1 MFATRTPRAVRASRF
16 QRSDWVVVL
25 VLLAAAP
32 VLAATPPALVNYQG
46 VLRDNNDKPLNG
58 PYDMLFRFMD
68 AATAGNEIM
77 NDQHAAATSNGITV
91 TGGLFNVPL
100 GSGTIADGSGPGTYT
115 TLDAVFRD
123 YGSVWLEVRVGA
135 ETLTPRTRIQSA
147 AYALNATNAVSA
159 TNATN
164 ATNAANATNAT
175 ELNGQPGSFY
185 LDTSGTRQ
193 AKYGT
198 LHLQANDPALS
209 TLEVIAASPSPY
221 AIYAGSDGGPSCTLA
236 ERDGGIAGGTG
247 IDCGAVSMG
256 AYIHNTG
263 YYSYALIPKDGN
275 GIVALG
281 AYEGAHFENF
291 GSSANADIAYS
302 SYKIAGN
309 GSVSFVQNHPSDSSK
324 VIVYAAPEGD
334 EVAVYTRGSG
344 RLVGGEARV
353 ALGETFALVAN
364 PDVGLTAI
372 VTPTSELVPLMV
384 VDKSTRE
391 LFVRGPAGSNA
402 SFDFAVWGL
411 RIGFE
416 EQSIVQPKQRESK
429 IPSMAEHE
437 TFFAA
442 EPALR
447 DYTALARFK
456 GIDASLFGRKAF
468 DFSRADKLRDA
479 VGVFAHKTV
488 DQYGAEQVAANGPD
502 WKPGVSSRTVGG
514 TPLAATSATAPSP
527 TAISTVLTS
536 QVSASASLPNDRG
549 TAPTATPLEF
559 EVVEPIDSGDV
570 LALDPLQ
577 PGKLRRAAT
586 PGDPNVAG
594 IADRASA
601 GVDGI
606 EKVSVVTS
614 TYATVSVDARFGA
627 IHPGDLLVSST
638 TPGHAM
644 LATAAPPGTV
654 IGKALQS
661 LESGTGVI
669 RVLLLSR

>member
-1 MFATRTPRAVRASRF
+1 MNEPRASLDREALLL
-16 QRSDWVVVL
+16 RSATKL
-25 VLLAAAP
+25 LPLALAAILA
-32 VLAATPPALVNYQG
+32 VSAMLAATPPPLINYQG
-46 VLRDNNDKPLNG
+46 VLRDNNDKPLAG
-58 PYDMLFRFMD
+58 PYDMLFRVMD

-77 NDQHAAATSNGITV
+77 VDQHAAVTANAVTV
-91 TGGLFNVPL
+91 AGGLFNASL
-100 GSGTIADGSGPGTYT
+100 GSGTTTDGSGPGTYT
-115 TLDAVFRD
+115 SLDAVFRD

-164 ATNAANATNAT
+164 AMTATNANQ
-175 ELNGQPGSFY
+175 LNGQPGSFY

-198 LHLQANDPALS
+198 LHLEASDPALA
-209 TLEVIAASPSPY
+209 TLEVISTSPSPY
-221 AIYAGSDGGPSCTLA
+221 AIYAGSDGGPVCTLA
-236 ERDGGIAGGTG
+236 QRYGGVAGGTG

-256 AYIHNTG
+256 AYIYNTG
-263 YYSYALIPKDGN
+263 YYSYALIPKDGT

-281 AYEGAHFENF
+281 AWEGAHFENF
-291 GSSANADIAYS
+291 GSSALADIAYS

-309 GSVSFVQNHPSDSSK
+309 GSVSFVQNHPSDPSK

-364 PDVGLTAI
+364 PDIGLTAT

-391 LFVRGPAGSNA
+391 LVVRGPVGSNA
-402 SFDFAVWGL
+402 AFDFAVWGL

-416 EQSIVQPKQRESK
+416 EQSVVQPKQRESK

-437 TFFAA
+437 RFFTA

-447 DYTALARFK
+447 DYTALARYK
-456 GIDASLFGRKAF
+456 GIGASLFGTKAF

-479 VGVFAHKTV
+479 VGVFPHKTV
-488 DQYGAEQVAANGPD
+488 DQYGAEQAAANGPD
-502 WKPGVSSRTVGG
+502 WKPGVSPRAVGG
-514 TPLAATSATAPSP
+514 VPLAATSAAAPSP
-527 TAISTVLTS
+527 TTIGTVPTS
-536 QVSASASLPNDRG
+536 PPSVLASPPNDRG
-549 TAPTATPLEF
+549 PALTAAPLEF

-577 PGKLRRAAT
+577 PGKLRRAAS

-594 IADRASA
+594 IAERASA

-606 EKVSVVTS
+606 EKVSVVTT
-614 TYATVSVDARFGA
+614 TYATVSVDAQFGA
-627 IHPGDLLVSST
+627 IHPGDLLVSSS

-644 LATAAPPGTV
+644 VAKAALPGTV